1 MRKASAVLKTDP
13 ILLKL
18 LMLSNTTTNGSL
30 SDFLNSST
38 LILPNSEVFNFLMFT
53 TLMVGKNKDCVTKP
67 NKEGAFSLF
76 YIFVACK
83 L

>member
-1 MRKASAVLKTDP
+1 
-13 ILLKL
+13 
-18 LMLSNTTTNGSL
+18 
-30 SDFLNSST
+30 
-38 LILPNSEVFNFLMFT
+38 MFT